1 MEGFVHEHSRTFP
14 AGGAITLEVVRKI
27 PACATIVTHRI
38 VCDLQKLKV
47 TLAEC
52 GLAVGAS
59 EKQVAPAAAATDE
72 PVGDVAAHRVVLAA
86 AIVLTQRWLQGAFV
100 DVDLT
105 VHAFVTNPGDRQ
117 PPMRNFKFLIFF
129 PRHMQ
134 CGSLTVSVS
143 YQ

>member
-27 PACATIVTHRI
+27 PARATIVTHRI

-86 AIVLTQRWLQGAFV
+86 AIVLTQRRLQGAFV

-105 VHAFVTNPGDRQ
+105 VHAFVTNPGDRK
-117 PPMRNFKFLIFF
+117 PRMRHLILDFF
-129 PRHMQ
+129 PETHAVV
-134 CGSLTVSVS
+134 L
-143 YQ
+143 